1 MLKQIMIGGIVGG
14 LTLFFGGFI
23 SWAVMDWHFNT
34 IQHNDGVIAVV
45 ENIESQLPEPGV
57 YFFPPMSAVHHDENG
72 MEEYAELYR
81 NSPHGMIFCV
91 AEHGETMSP
100 MRLVRPKTNV

>member
-57 YFFPPMSAVHHDENG
+57 YFFPQCQPCIM
-72 MEEYAELYR
+72 
-81 NSPHGMIFCV
+81 
-91 AEHGETMSP
+91 
-100 MRLVRPKTNV
+100 MRMGWKNTQNYIEIAPTA